1 MVLSPDVAQ
10 GQVVPQQSRRAI
22 ILCWAALFDQGNG
35 NWLSNDHLTSA
46 TRVEASD
53 TQTSRVAPYLAKRF
67 LELKQLRQQVD
78 ELERSAAI
86 EGRQRAAPA
95 DGARHR
101 K

>member
-1 MVLSPDVAQ
+1 M
-10 GQVVPQQSRRAI
+10 
-22 ILCWAALFDQGNG
+22 AADFQM
-35 NWLSNDHLTSA
+35 T
-46 TRVEASD
+46 
-53 TQTSRVAPYLAKRF
+53 TSRVRRGSKLRIPKPAVSPRDLAKRF

-86 EGRQRAAPA
+86 EGQQRAARA